1 MDKNTF
7 WKIIETAK
15 NKSGTNMELRYNTLV
30 SLLVK
35 YEPDDII
42 KFGKMASI
50 YVQAAEENYA
60 VWAACKV
67 IEGYASDDTF
77 LYFCCW
83 LVSQGSK
90 TYTQAVKN
98 PESLANRE
106 TAKQEDHT
114 FEMLM
119 AVAFEAYGQKTGK
132 PYDETAEN
140 TGVAEVEAAPLLE
153 NIEFVDDTPFRQDEL
168 EAKRQIPLLLPKLT
182 AMFTY
187 DAKTNI
193 IDMEKLLQNP
203 DPEAA
208 LDGMRKTLIESGVD
222 ISKLPELAPQP
233 PKPASADKY
242 DKMNR
247 YYNGLAAVQK
257 DGKWGF
263 INVNGNEIIP
273 LIYDMACNFTYGDI
287 VVVEL
292 DGKMG
297 YVHKSGKVVVEPKYD
312 EATLFGDDEYAW
324 VELNGKKGFINQEG
338 QEVVPLIY
346 EELEFGEEEIKG
358 RIGDKW
364 ETIDFESIKK

>member
-15 NKSGTNMELRYNTLV
+15 KKSGTNMELRYKTLA

-42 KFGKMASI
+42 KFGKIASV
-50 YVQAAEENYA
+50 YVEAAEENYA
-60 VWAACKV
+60 VWAACKA

-83 LVSQGSK
+83 LVSQGNK

-106 TAKQEDHT
+106 TKKYDDHT

-132 PYDETAEN
+132 QYDETAEN
-140 TGVAEVEAAPLLE
+140 TVAEVDAAALLE
-153 NIEFVDDTPFRQDEL
+153 DIEFVDDTPFRKDEL

-182 AMFTY
+182 EMFTY

-193 IDMEKLLQNP
+193 IEMEKLLQNP
-203 DPEAA
+203 DREAA
-208 LDGMRKTLIESGVD
+208 LDEMRKILIESGVD
-222 ISKLPELAPQP
+222 ISRIPGLAPQP
-233 PKPASADKY
+233 PRPASADKY
-242 DKMNR
+242 DTMNLF
-247 YYNGLAAVQK
+247 YIGLAAVQK

-263 INVNGNEIIP
+263 IDVNGDEIVP
-273 LIYDMACNFTYGDI
+273 LIYDRVCDFTYGDF
-287 VVVEL
+287 VVIEL

-297 YVHKSGKVVVEPKYD
+297 YVHKSGKVIVEPMYD
-312 EATLFGDDEYAW
+312 EAYGFGDNEYAE
-324 VELNGKKGFINQEG
+324 VKLDGKKGFVNQEG

-346 EELEFGEEEIKG
+346 DEFEFGENEIKG
-358 RIGDKW
+358 RIGNKW
-364 ETIDFESIKK
+364 ETIKFNSIKK